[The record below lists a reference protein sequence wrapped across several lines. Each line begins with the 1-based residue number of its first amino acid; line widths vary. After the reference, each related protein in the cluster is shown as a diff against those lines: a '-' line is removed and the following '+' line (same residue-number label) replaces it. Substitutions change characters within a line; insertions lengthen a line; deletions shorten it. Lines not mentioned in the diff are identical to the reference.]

1 MENVLE
7 ALKKHSKQKSTKIRQ
22 FFNLCGVVVYNIVD
36 GPSKLLGHLLPY
48 LKTKI
53 QPKIRQ
59 FFNLCGVVVYN
70 IVDGPSKLLSNLL
83 PYLKTKKKRID
94 YNICE
99 AVNDSRA
106 LTEIDM

>member
-1 MENVLE
+1 MCSKP
-7 ALKKHSKQKSTKIRQ
+7 LKKHSKQKSTKIRQ

-48 LKTKI
+48 LKTK
-53 QPKIRQ
+53 
-59 FFNLCGVVVYN
+59 
-70 IVDGPSKLLSNLL
+70 
-83 PYLKTKKKRID
+83 KKRID

-106 LTEIDM
+106 LTEIDMW